1 MAGARGGDESSIRSL
16 AARYP
21 KRWDVPIL
29 IVVSTG
35 LLIAGLSLPVMHT
48 TKLVFWKDEY
58 SIWSGI
64 RALFE
69 ESHYGLGVLLLFF
82 SVVFPFAKLA
92 ALGGIWFVPVKAGWR
107 KRTLFWLKVLGK
119 WSMLDVFVIA
129 IIVVISQMG
138 GLLEA
143 EARIGVYIFGAAII
157 GSMMASFMVDHLA
170 GKSGDGG

>member
-1 MAGARGGDESSIRSL
+1 MMAGQGGEATAVRSL
-16 AARYP
+16 RAQHP
-21 KRWDVPIL
+21 KRWDVPAL

-35 LLIAGLSLPVMHT
+35 LLIAGLSLPVMRT

-69 ESHYGLGVLLLFF
+69 ESHFGLGVLLLFF

-92 ALGGIWFVPVKAGWR
+92 ALGGIWFVPMKAGWR
-107 KRTLFWLKVLGK
+107 QRTLFWLKVLGK

-129 IIVVISQMG
+129 VIIVISQMG
-138 GLLEA
+138 GVVEA
-143 EARIGVYIFGAAII
+143 EARIGVYIFGGAII
-157 GSMMASFMVDHLA
+157 GSMLASFMVDHLA
-170 GKSGDGG
+170 GRSGDGG